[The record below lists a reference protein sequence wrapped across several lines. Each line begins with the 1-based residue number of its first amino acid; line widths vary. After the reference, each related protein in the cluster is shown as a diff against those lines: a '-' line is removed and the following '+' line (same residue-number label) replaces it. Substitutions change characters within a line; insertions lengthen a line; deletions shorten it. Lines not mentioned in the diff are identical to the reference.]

1 MFYDY
6 FIKIKRILLFIIILT
21 TNIFSQ
27 HSPYWKH
34 KVSMYSMLPNPENEI
49 IFLGDSITD
58 RCEWFELFSNP
69 NIKNRGLSGD
79 KTSGVLDRL
88 SEITESKPDKIF
100 IMIGVNDIR
109 HNICMDSILT
119 NYNRIIKTIK
129 AESPKTRII
138 IQSVLP
144 VNNKIGKPK
153 TTNVQVDSL
162 NNFIKNMTR
171 KFNIPYVDI
180 NSKLKDVEG
189 RLDKKYTEDGLHIN
203 GNGYLVWKSVIE
215 KYINN

>member
-1 MFYDY
+1 
-6 FIKIKRILLFIIILT
+6 
-21 TNIFSQ
+21 
-27 HSPYWKH
+27 
-34 KVSMYSMLPNPENEI
+34 
-49 IFLGDSITD
+49 
-58 RCEWFELFSNP
+58 
-69 NIKNRGLSGD
+69 
-79 KTSGVLDRL
+79 
-88 SEITESKPDKIF
+88 
-100 IMIGVNDIR
+100 MIGVNDIR